1 MITNVT
7 KFQQDGNRVIL
18 FSEIDVMG
26 RTNDD
31 LKKMLGEA
39 LSVAHPLYVSSP
51 SWFTLELGPTPQSPG
66 HLRWYKPSVVKL
78 YETKLIVQS
87 QTFVPMSTS
96 SRPITHSPAP
106 ESQVVTPVRMPS
118 IFGYTRVS
126 CKSQVA
132 GLSLPKQREAVMT
145 YARQCNMPV
154 AEIFEDA
161 GLSGMKIEKQTA
173 LGYAKNAAIRGDK
186 LVVTETNRL
195 THDTLGGLLLLEEL
209 KKKGVELVILDL
221 PFPLD
226 SVKGRYYFINEL
238 NISEQETSRGS
249 QRASDFYNYARTG
262 KVELT
267 SKIETL
273 SIDVDPQGV
282 SLNEC

>member
-1 MITNVT
+1 
-7 KFQQDGNRVIL
+7 
-18 FSEIDVMG
+18 
-26 RTNDD
+26 
-31 LKKMLGEA
+31 
-39 LSVAHPLYVSSP
+39 
-51 SWFTLELGPTPQSPG
+51 
-66 HLRWYKPSVVKL
+66 
-78 YETKLIVQS
+78 
-87 QTFVPMSTS
+87 MSTS